1 MPELPEVEHLRRTLV
16 PHLVGAHV
24 LAANL
29 LRDDIAQSHG
39 VKGTPLNR
47 TTKPQL
53 LQGHT
58 ITSLRRLG
66 KQLAILTD
74 SGATMV
80 VHLGMSGRLLVRD
93 TTRDPP
99 DHTHAT
105 WRITG
110 PTGAHALLF
119 VDPRRFGGI
128 WTYPSPD
135 TLFRYRWNALG
146 PDALD
151 IPSDT
156 LAKRLAQSDRPIK
169 AALLDQGTIAG
180 VGNIYAD
187 EALFR
192 AKIHPLTRAR
202 TISVTRVTT
211 LAEALRA
218 ILGNAVDAG
227 GSTLRDYVDAAGEP
241 GRAQAAHAVYGR
253 KGLPCLTCG
262 TPLQSDTIAQRT
274 TVWCPAC
281 QVPNP
286 SRP

>member
-39 VKGTPLNR
+39 VKGVPLNR

-53 LQGHT
+53 LQGRN

-80 VHLGMSGRLLVRD
+80 IHLGMSGRLLVRD
-93 TTRDPP
+93 NPRNPP

-105 WRITG
+105 WRISG
-110 PTGAHALLF
+110 PTGEHALLF

-135 TLFRYRWNALG
+135 TLFRYRWNTLG

-151 IPSDT
+151 ISAAT
-156 LAKRLAQSDRPIK
+156 LAKRLALSARPIK

-192 AKIHPLTRAR
+192 SKIHPQTTAR
-202 TISVTRVTT
+202 LLPVTRVAA

-218 ILGNAVDAG
+218 ILGDAVEAG

-241 GRAQAAHAVYGR
+241 GRAQAAHAAYGR
-253 KGLPCLTCG
+253 EGLPCLTCG
-262 TPLQSDTIAQRT
+262 TPLQSDTVAQRT
-274 TVWCPAC
+274 TVWCPKC
-281 QVPNP
+281 QMP
-286 SRP
+286 

>member
-1 MPELPEVEHLRRTLV
+1 MPELPEVEHLRRSLV
-16 PHLVGAHV
+16 PHLVGARV

-53 LQGHT
+53 LEGRT
-58 ITSLRRLG
+58 VTSLRRLG

-80 VHLGMSGRLLVRD
+80 VHLGMSGRMLIRD
-93 TTRDPP
+93 NTRDPP

-105 WRITG
+105 WRIQG
-110 PTGAHALLF
+110 PTGECALLF
-119 VDPRRFGGI
+119 IDPRRFGGL

-135 TLFRYRWNALG
+135 ALFRYRWNTLG

-151 IPSDT
+151 ISAES
-156 LAKRLAQSDRPIK
+156 LAKRLAGTSRPIK

-192 AKIHPLTRAR
+192 AMIHPLSPAR
-202 TISVTRVTT
+202 TLAVTRVTA

-218 ILGNAVDAG
+218 ILGNAVKAG

-241 GRAQAAHAVYGR
+241 GRAQAAHAAYGR
-253 KGLPCLTCG
+253 EGLPCLTCG
-262 TPLQSDTIAQRT
+262 TPLHSDTIAQRT
-274 TVWCPAC
+274 TVWCPQC
-281 QVPNP
+281 QA
-286 SRP
+286 S

>member
-1 MPELPEVEHLRRTLV
+1 MPELPEIEHLRRSLV

-39 VKGTPLNR
+39 VNGSPLNR

-53 LQGHT
+53 LEGCT

-80 VHLGMSGRLLVRD
+80 IHLGMSGRLLVREN
-93 TTRDPP
+93 TRNAPN
-99 DHTHAT
+99 HTHAT
-105 WRITG
+105 WRIQG
-110 PTGAHALLF
+110 PTGERSLLF

-135 TLFRYRWNALG
+135 SLFRYRWNSLG

-151 IPSDT
+151 ISAEL
-156 LAKRLAQSDRPIK
+156 LAKRLAVTSRPIK
-169 AALLDQGTIAG
+169 ATLLDQGTLAG

-192 AKIHPLTRAR
+192 SKIHPLTEAR
-202 TISVTRVTT
+202 TLAVKRVTA

-218 ILGNAVDAG
+218 ILGDAVEAG

-241 GRAQAAHAVYGR
+241 GRAQVAHAAYGR
-253 KGLPCLTCG
+253 ARLPCLTCG
-262 TPLQSDTIAQRT
+262 TSLKSDTIAQRT
-274 TVWCPAC
+274 TVWCPKC
-281 QVPNP
+281 QKP
-286 SRP
+286 

>member
-16 PHLVGAHV
+16 PHLVGARV
-24 LAANL
+24 LSANL
-29 LRDDIAQSHG
+29 VRSDIAQAHG
-39 VKGTPLNR
+39 VKGTPLDR

-53 LQGHT
+53 LQGRT

-80 VHLGMSGRLLVRD
+80 VHLGMSGRMLIRPNTKD
-93 TTRDPP
+93 AP

-105 WRITG
+105 WKFQG

-135 TLFRYRWNALG
+135 TLYRYRWSALG

-151 IPSDT
+151 IAGDT
-156 LAKRLAQSDRPIK
+156 LAKRLASSNRPIK
-169 AALLDQGTIAG
+169 AALLDQGILAG

-192 AKIHPLTRAR
+192 TRIHPLTESR
-202 TISVTRVTT
+202 TLSPDRVAS

-218 ILGNAVDAG
+218 ILGRAVDAG
-227 GSTLRDYVDAAGEP
+227 GSTLRDYVDATGEP
-241 GRAQAAHAVYGR
+241 GRAQAAHLVYGR
-253 KGLPCLTCG
+253 GGLPCVTCQ
-262 TPLQSDTIAQRT
+262 TPLETELVAQRT
-274 TVWCPAC
+274 TVWCPRC
-281 QVPNP
+281 QAT
-286 SRP
+286 